1 MKTIGEIRA
10 DVSLAVSVADAAVR
24 KLAGVVADLDQYQEY
39 LTLLEEQNYE
49 LRMEIDGLIEE
60 LRSQEQAMLVA
71 GVTSW

>member
-39 LTLLEEQNYE
+39 LTLLESQNYD
-49 LRMEIDGLIEE
+49 LRMEVDGLIEE
-60 LRSQEQAMLVA
+60 LHSQEQSMLVA